1 MIGVF
6 FQSQEEFTRTLHI
19 SLDPVVARDSDRR
32 VMPSS
37 RPFSP
42 AFAPSPGDHRGEPG
56 RPPLQ
61 PLETALVGVTAL
73 HLCFLPWALGTM
85 HAWSQLTS
93 LGFGIVG
100 FFLMA
105 WPRAE
110 PGDIDVKQW
119 PAARLLRFPV
129 FWAGL
134 ILLGY
139 IAVQGLNPAWRFIGV
154 AHSWWIEPVA
164 HVSWLPS
171 GVKAPFAISNP
182 WRALTVDGSLWL
194 LVCSVWAG
202 FLRRKSYHALFF
214 ILVGNAFF
222 LALLGM
228 LQKLSG
234 TDRIF
239 WSYLPSNP
247 SFIASF
253 IYPNH
258 AGPYFNLMVALA
270 AGLAWWHRQ
279 RARRQFEKPGQA
291 FFFTFL
297 AVFTGLAVISTYSRM
312 SVVLLLVLTVLAG
325 GAFALG
331 LFRRT
336 GRIRDR
342 RAFLLPALA
351 LAGVIG
357 TGLVVLR
364 TAKVWERLADQVD
377 HPVAFDRDRTLARQ
391 ASRDMWCDRWL
402 LGWGAGCFRYNF
414 QDYVAKYPEIY
425 YAGNQRQ
432 YWEHAHDDLLEF
444 PVELGVAGLLP
455 LAGILGYGAWQLGRR
470 RFWRNAVSFCAVLGC
485 SLVLLHAW
493 VDFVF
498 QNPAVLLTWS
508 VLLVGAVRWVELD
521 QPGGRR
527 SVEPLRR

>member
-1 MIGVF
+1 
-6 FQSQEEFTRTLHI
+6 
-19 SLDPVVARDSDRR
+19 
-32 VMPSS
+32 
-37 RPFSP
+37 
-42 AFAPSPGDHRGEPG
+42 
-56 RPPLQ
+56 
-61 PLETALVGVTAL
+61 
-73 HLCFLPWALGTM
+73 M

-93 LGFGIVG
+93 LGFSIMG
-100 FFLMA
+100 FVLA
-105 WPRAE
+105 TLSRAE
-110 PGDIDVKQW
+110 SGDFGVESGVVQR

-134 ILLGY
+134 VLLAY
-139 IAVQGLNPAWRFIGV
+139 VAVQGFNPAWRFVSVGD
-154 AHSWWIEPVA
+154 SWWIKPIA

-171 GVKAPFAISNP
+171 GVDAPFVRSNP

-202 FLRRKSYHALFF
+202 FSRRKSYRALFF
-214 ILVGNAFF
+214 ILVSNAFF
-222 LALLGM
+222 LALLGV

-239 WSYLPSNP
+239 WSYLPSNA

-279 RARRQFEKPGQA
+279 RARRHLEKPGRA

-297 AVFTGLAVISTYSRM
+297 AVFTGFAVISSNSRM
-312 SVVLLLVLTVLAG
+312 SVVLLLVLTAFAG
-325 GAFALG
+325 GIFVLG
-331 LFRRT
+331 LFRRS

-342 RAFLLPALA
+342 MAFLLLAGA
-351 LAGVIG
+351 LAGFIG
-357 TGLVVLR
+357 TGLVALQA
-364 TAKVWERLADQVD
+364 AKAWERLADQVA

-391 ASRDMWCDRWL
+391 ASRDMLCDRWL

-414 QDYVAKYPEIY
+414 PDYVAKYPEIY
-425 YAGNQRQ
+425 YTGNGNGRE
-432 YWEHAHDDLLEF
+432 YWEHAHDDWLEF
-444 PVELGVAGLLP
+444 PVELGAAGLLP
-455 LAGILGYGAWQLGRR
+455 LAGILGYGLWQLGRR
-470 RFWRNAVSFCAVLGC
+470 RIWRNAVSFCTVLGC
-485 SLVLLHAW
+485 ALVLLHAW

-508 VLLVGAVRWVELD
+508 VLLVGAARWAELD
-521 QPGGRR
+521 QRP
-527 SVEPLRR
+527 V

>member
-1 MIGVF
+1 VNATQLARPGW
-6 FQSQEEFTRTLHI
+6 
-19 SLDPVVARDSDRR
+19 ARDFDRR
-32 VMPSS
+32 VTPSS

-42 AFAPSPGDHRGEPG
+42 AFAAASGGSRGERR
-56 RPPLQ
+56 RPPLH
-61 PLETALVGVTAL
+61 PLETALVGVTAV

-93 LGFGIVG
+93 LGFAIVE
-100 FFLMA
+100 FVLVA
-105 WPRAE
+105 LPRTGTGDFVGA
-110 PGDIDVKQW
+110 PGAIQW

-139 IAVQGLNPAWRFIGV
+139 IAVQGFNPAWRFIGV
-154 AHSWWIEPVA
+154 AHSWWIEPIS

-171 GVKAPFAISNP
+171 GVDAPFVRSNP

-194 LVCSVWAG
+194 LVCAVWAG
-202 FLRRKSYHALFF
+202 FLRRKSYRALFF
-214 ILVGNAFF
+214 MLVCNAFS
-222 LALLGM
+222 LALLGV

-234 TDRIF
+234 TDRIY
-239 WSYLPSNP
+239 WSYLPSN
-247 SFIASF
+247 SAFIASF

-258 AGPYFNLMVALA
+258 AGAYFNLMVALA

-279 RARRQFEKPGQA
+279 RARRHLENPGQS
-291 FFFTFL
+291 FFFMFL

-312 SVVLLLVLTVLAG
+312 SVVLLLVLMVLAG
-325 GAFALG
+325 GVFVLG
-331 LFRRT
+331 LFRRA

-342 RAFLLPALA
+342 MGFLLLTVA

-364 TAKVWERLADQVD
+364 TAKVWERLADQVA

-391 ASRDMWCDRWL
+391 ASRDMLCDRWL

-414 QDYVAKYPEIY
+414 EDYAAKYPEIY
-425 YAGNQRQ
+425 YAGNRRM

-444 PVELGVAGLLP
+444 PVELGAAGMLP
-455 LAGILGYGAWQLGRR
+455 LAGILGYGGWQLGRR
-470 RFWRNAVSFCAVLGC
+470 RFWRNAVSFCIVLGC
-485 SLVLLHAW
+485 ALVLLHAW

-498 QNPAVLLTWS
+498 QNPAVLLTWG
-508 VLLVGAVRWVELD
+508 VLLVGAVRWAELD
-521 QPGGRR
+521 QSGGRR
-527 SVEPLRR
+527 SAEPLRR